1 VRFLRYASCAVLRLQ
16 CSPCGAGSARLRY
29 DTPAYSGPNVPLH
42 GPDANVMFP
51 QARMRVSAIWSN
63 VERVARR
70 EHVTHI
76 GVSDVRD
83 AHASLFSEWIAN
95 RRHASMVYLA
105 KNVATR
111 EDPPARFPWAKS
123 VIVLLV
129 PYSSE
134 RPNAPEG
141 ALSNHV
147 ARYALGDDYHDV
159 LDRILRKLEDE
170 IARVAPGTKTWRYVD
185 TGPLSD
191 RSLAAQAGLGW
202 IGKNGML
209 IDAEHGSYFFIGTLL
224 TSLQNDLVAGEVADR
239 CGACTRCIDACP
251 THAILSNRTVE
262 SELCISYAT
271 IEHRGPFDIETA
283 GNVFGCD
290 ICQEVCP
297 WNAAPPDSH
306 PAFAPRAE
314 YRATPV
320 TDLLKFT
327 QTDFSSLFRKSAV
340 KRAKLAGMKRNV
352 AALERRGQ
360 SAERR

>member
-1 VRFLRYASCAVLRLQ
+1 MKLSSVWSAV
-16 CSPCGAGSARLRY
+16 A
-29 DTPAYSGPNVPLH
+29 
-42 GPDANVMFP
+42 
-51 QARMRVSAIWSN
+51 
-63 VERVARR
+63 RVASR
-70 EHVTHI
+70 EHVTHF
-76 GVSDVRD
+76 GASDVAD
-83 AHASLFSEWIAN
+83 AHAPLFAEWIAN
-95 RRHASMVYLA
+95 RRHASMSYLA
-105 KNVATR
+105 KNVTTR
-111 EDPPARFPWAKS
+111 QEPQARFPWAKS

-134 RPNAPEG
+134 RPNAPKD
-141 ALSNHV
+141 ALSHHI

-209 IDAEHGSYFFIGTLL
+209 IHEEHGSYFFIGTLV
-224 TSLQNDLVAGEVADR
+224 TSLENDLGASEVADR
-239 CGACTRCIDACP
+239 CGACTRCLDACP
-251 THAILSNRTVE
+251 THAILPNRTVE

-271 IEHRGPFDIETA
+271 IEHRGAFDIDTA
-283 GNVFGCD
+283 GNAFGCD

-297 WNAAPPDSH
+297 WNAAPPEPH
-306 PAFAPRAE
+306 PAFLPRDE

-320 TDLLKFT
+320 TDLLKFA
-327 QTDFSSLFRKSAV
+327 QADFSSLFRKSAV

-352 AALERRGQ
+352 EALASGIRHPASE
-360 SAERR
+360 